1 MTDTPVLPHVAQRL
15 RRRWIRF
22 LATLDS
28 DHWLSLISCATSDP
42 KTTEDDWAELKEA
55 AALRNEELRQQT
67 ESTP

>member
-1 MTDTPVLPHVAQRL
+1 MSHTVLPHVAQHL

-28 DHWLSLISCATSDP
+28 DNWLSLVSSAASDP
-42 KTTEDDWAELKEA
+42 KTTKDEWAELKEA
-55 AALRNEELRQQT
+55 AALRNEELRRQT